1 MQPNQESTL
10 SSADLLHAVRTHVRW
25 WLVPAV
31 VGMVVAATYSLI
43 TSREWRATQAMTVRP
58 EAASV
63 SEQKL
68 GKFSD
73 LSEMKVLQATIL
85 EMAKSQ
91 GVIEATLKTVGS
103 KGWFVSSDFPT
114 ARDVDS
120 FRSQID
126 MRPPGGAEFG
136 QTEVFYLS
144 VRDTNRERAAKLV
157 AALADELQK
166 RMQGLRDERAQ
177 SQMAEL
183 QGTVAMAEADL
194 NARTEKL
201 AQFEST
207 IGSDLVELR
216 SMNANVGGQDE
227 VSQELQAIASDRRGN
242 DTRRHDDEQLLTL
255 LKAAQKDPRQL
266 IATPSSLLTSQPA
279 LSRLK
284 DALVDAQVRSAQ
296 LLGTYAED
304 HPYVIA
310 AKETE
315 KRVQA
320 QLHDELDV
328 AIKGVNVDLQS
339 AVNRAAS
346 LNNNSQA
353 GRDRIARLASARAEY
368 ANLISAVDN
377 HSKLV
382 EAARKNLA
390 DARADHASA
399 HTASVIGRIDGVES
413 GVQPIGPG
421 RVTVTAGGGVAG
433 MIFGFGLVFLFA
445 VPRPAAVVEVAKT
458 QASEPVSSEAR
469 GEVKVAGGPLQPFGL
484 SRPMTLEEAVRSVE
498 KRLSTRSN

>member
-31 VGMVVAATYSLI
+31 VGLVMAAAYSLVS
-43 TSREWRATQAMTVRP
+43 SREWRATQALTIRP

-73 LSEMKVLQATIL
+73 LSEMKMLQATIL

-103 KGWFVSSDFPT
+103 KGWFASSDFPT
-114 ARDVDS
+114 AHDVDS

-157 AALADELQK
+157 AVLADEFQK

-207 IGSDLVELR
+207 IGADLVELR

-227 VSQELQAIASDRRGN
+227 VSQELQAIEADRRGN

-255 LKAAQKDPRQL
+255 LKAAQEDPASIGRHAEQL
-266 IATPSSLLTSQPA
+266 ADFAACFEPVEGRVGRRPGPLGPVARHL
-279 LSRLK
+279 RR
-284 DALVDAQVRSAQ
+284 RS
-296 LLGTYAED
+296 
-304 HPYVIA
+304 PV
-310 AKETE
+310 
-315 KRVQA
+315 
-320 QLHDELDV
+320 
-328 AIKGVNVDLQS
+328 
-339 AVNRAAS
+339 
-346 LNNNSQA
+346 
-353 GRDRIARLASARAEY
+353 RDRRQR
-368 ANLISAVDN
+368 N
-377 HSKLV
+377 
-382 EAARKNLA
+382 R
-390 DARADHASA
+390 
-399 HTASVIGRIDGVES
+399 
-413 GVQPIGPG
+413 
-421 RVTVTAGGGVAG
+421 
-433 MIFGFGLVFLFA
+433 
-445 VPRPAAVVEVAKT
+445 
-458 QASEPVSSEAR
+458 EAR
-469 GEVKVAGGPLQPFGL
+469 SSSVA
-484 SRPMTLEEAVRSVE
+484 R
-498 KRLSTRSN
+498 